1 MKNEKL
7 ENNELCSF
15 AMHYAFVHSYDEGE
29 VNNSPS
35 LTQPDEVLSISEML
49 ANHVR
54 GLPLNMSHE
63 FDLKSNDNSVDNYIP
78 DVNQMDLVE
87 RMEYAKEKAE
97 EIKEITK
104 KAKAESDAYKAKQ
117 KEEQETL
124 EAFKEFRKKTE
135 SGKTDSE

>member
-1 MKNEKL
+1 MKKEKL
-7 ENNELCSF
+7 ENNEPCSF
-15 AMHYAFVHSYDEGE
+15 TMHYAFVHSFDGGE
-29 VNNSPS
+29 LNKSPS
-35 LTQPDEVLSISEML
+35 MTQPDEVLSIAEML

-54 GLPLNMSHE
+54 GLPMNMAHE
-63 FDLKSNDNSVDNYIP
+63 FDLDSNDGSVDHYIP
-78 DVNQMDLVE
+78 DVNAMDLVE

-104 KAKAESDAYKAKQ
+104 KAKAESDSFKAKQ

-135 SGKTDSE
+135 SDKSDSK